1 VNAPVPDCGS
11 PFSALPN
18 SADQP
23 ELGVSAAVNPIEFS
37 SLSSA
42 RTCYGRSTIV
52 WAGSCRH
59 HVEDDWWIGLSGTPY
74 VDYNLALLH
83 GDRSVDAAPQVL
95 SDIQQAGVPS
105 LIMLAGAGLGAS
117 QTLTEAGWVCTGTLP
132 FMGKRGGLAEDDA
145 NLRRLAPHELAM
157 ARSLAAAAFGVPEE
171 VGAIAYA
178 DDRVN
183 LPGYR
188 TWGLFEGDELMCCL
202 LTMNV
207 EGYSVGWALAT
218 APEHQRAGYGR
229 RLLRALAYRRLHQG
243 PRVGLLMATNAAL
256 RLYRQEGYVALE
268 HWQIWSRPR
277 WVLR

>member
-1 VNAPVPDCGS
+1 MNTPVSDRGLPS
-11 PFSALPN
+11 SAL
-18 SADQP
+18 ADPATQP
-23 ELGVSAAVNPIEFS
+23 DLGVPAGVNPIEFAE
-37 SLSSA
+37 LSSA

-52 WAGSCRH
+52 WAESCRH

-83 GDRSVDAAPQVL
+83 GDRSVEAAPQVL
-95 SDIQQAGVPS
+95 SEIQQAGVPS

-117 QTLTEAGWVCTGTLP
+117 QTLIETGWVCTGTLP
-132 FMGKRGGLAEDDA
+132 FMGKRGGSAEDDPS
-145 NLRRLAPHELAM
+145 LRRLAPQELVK

-183 LPGYR
+183 LPGCR
-188 TWGLFEGDELMCCL
+188 TWGLFEGDELMSCL

-218 APEHQRAGYGR
+218 APENQRAGYGR
-229 RLLRALAYRRLHQG
+229 RLVRALAYRRLHKG
-243 PRVGLLMATNAAL
+243 PRIGLLMATNAGQ
-256 RLYRQEGYVALE
+256 RLYRQEGYVTLE